1 MTAPLVFRAAIF
13 LLSLACQP
21 ARADLAGDA
30 QARLEAD
37 FAAGRPLVAH
47 VVVALVDNQH
57 QGIVPVPAALGDGGD
72 PRSNLYWG
80 AMYGVP
86 SYFRRAGWQRV
97 PVAPA
102 RDARV
107 LERAL
112 FRLDLTRQGKSGEMF
127 VLAEAW
133 RGERIADA
141 IRHYFELDRGLHAQT
156 LRAGE
161 RDLHV
166 GGGAHV
172 LAFVGHNGLMDFAAP
187 DLPAPVRPALAHAN
201 IVLACY
207 SHDYFTAKFNDSGL
221 ALLMTHGLM
230 APEAY
235 TLDAALRGWFAG
247 ENPAAV
253 RRAAARAYARYQ
265 RVSDRA
271 ASRLFQAPF
280 EPARQHRP

>member
-1 MTAPLVFRAAIF
+1 MTAPPVFRAAI
-13 LLSLACQP
+13 LMLMLASLP
-21 ARADLAGDA
+21 ARADLAGA
-30 QARLEAD
+30 ASARLDAD

-47 VVVALVDNQH
+47 VVVALVDNRH

-97 PVAPA
+97 PVAPSK
-102 RDARV
+102 DARV

-112 FRLDLTRQGKSGEMF
+112 FRLDLTRGGRPGEMF

-141 IRHYFELDRGLHAQT
+141 IRHYFELDRGLHAHA

-161 RDLHV
+161 RELLV

-187 DLPAPVRPALAHAN
+187 DLPAPLRPALAHAN

-207 SHDYFTAKFNDSGL
+207 SHEYFAAKFSDGGL

-235 TLDAALRGWFAG
+235 TLDAAVRGWFAG
-247 ENPAAV
+247 EDPGAV

-265 RVSDRA
+265 KVSERA
-271 ASRLFQAPF
+271 ASRLFQAPVD
-280 EPARQHRP
+280 PARQHRP

>member
-1 MTAPLVFRAAIF
+1 MTTPLAFRAALLLLF
-13 LLSLACQP
+13 LVCPP
-21 ARADLAGDA
+21 AQADLADA
-30 QARLEAD
+30 AKARLDAD

-97 PVAPA
+97 PVAA
-102 RDARV
+102 SKDARV

-112 FRLDLTRQGKSGEMF
+112 FRLDLSRQGKAGEMF

-133 RGERIADA
+133 RGDRIADA
-141 IRHYFELDRGLHAQT
+141 IRHYFELDRGLHAEI

-161 RDLHV
+161 RELQV
-166 GGGAHV
+166 GGAAHV
-172 LAFVGHNGLMDFAAP
+172 LAFVGHNGLMDFEAP
-187 DLPAPVRPALAHAN
+187 ALPAPLLPALAHAN

-207 SHDYFTAKFNDSGL
+207 SHDYFTAKFSAAGL
-221 ALLMTHGLM
+221 PLLMTHGLM

-247 ENPAAV
+247 EERGVV

-265 RVSDRA
+265 KVSERA
-271 ASRLFQAPF
+271 AARLFQAPA
-280 EPARQHRP
+280 EPAK